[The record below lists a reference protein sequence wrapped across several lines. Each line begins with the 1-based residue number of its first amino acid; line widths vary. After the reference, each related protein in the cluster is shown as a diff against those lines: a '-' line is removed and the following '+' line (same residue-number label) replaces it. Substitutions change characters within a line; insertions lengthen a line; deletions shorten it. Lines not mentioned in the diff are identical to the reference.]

1 MKKLMFVVLTLG
13 AVLLSAAEFTVKPE
27 NAVIVVDL
35 KGDAIP
41 RLAAEELQYYVKM
54 MTGKTMPV
62 VDKAVPGKYAF
73 IFKKP
78 ANVKLKP
85 EEAVWEVTPKQT
97 VLYGD
102 SAPYGRKMNRHFI
115 FRYIGRTGD
124 LSATHLS
131 EKYQRHGLPPEAY
144 DIRPALCRAL
154 GCIRHRKRVCRGI
167 TRRCGRA

>member
-78 ANVKLKP
+78 AKVAPKIFKFSCKQLFAVFNSLFSVFLFSHPHNFLPRLK
-85 EEAVWEVTPKQT
+85 VYHLTSVFNIHNKS
-97 VLYGD
+97 YGNKV
-102 SAPYGRKMNRHFI
+102 S
-115 FRYIGRTGD
+115 
-124 LSATHLS
+124 
-131 EKYQRHGLPPEAY
+131 
-144 DIRPALCRAL
+144 
-154 GCIRHRKRVCRGI
+154 
-167 TRRCGRA
+167 